1 MTAELPYLTQL
12 LHPLHDCFTHEVAV
26 RIAAL
31 RADANVQSRLEN
43 LAYRNSEGT
52 ITPDERSDYES
63 LVSAGN
69 LIDFIEFGLI
79 IKLREPVKVADELL
93 RL

>member
-12 LHPLHDCFTHEVAV
+12 LNPLQDCFTPEVAR
-26 RIAAL
+26 RIVAL

-43 LAYRNSEGT
+43 LAVRNSEGT
-52 ITPDERSDYES
+52 ITPEDRSDYES

-69 LIDFIEFGLI
+69 LIAVLQAQARAAIV
-79 IKLREPVKVADELL
+79 REQ
-93 RL
+93 RHG